1 MMPLND
7 YLDDFWNLW
16 QREETGG
23 CRPALS
29 THSCVPVEPF
39 TLAWK
44 PSFLDWFE
52 IVGLKV
58 KEEAAWQQLSQCQLQ
73 ILLFHLI
80 LFIRC

>member
-1 MMPLND
+1 MIIWTISGICGRGRRL
-7 YLDDFWNLW
+7 
-16 QREETGG
+16 GAAG
-23 CRPALS
+23 RPALS

-39 TLAWK
+39 PLAWK